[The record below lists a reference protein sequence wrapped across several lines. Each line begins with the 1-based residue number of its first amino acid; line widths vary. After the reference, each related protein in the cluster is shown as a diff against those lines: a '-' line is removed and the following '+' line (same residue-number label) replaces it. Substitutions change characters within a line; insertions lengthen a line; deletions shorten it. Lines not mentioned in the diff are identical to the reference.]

1 MRRKR
6 IELTIK
12 QRAELERFC
21 SKGVHNVRLVN
32 RAKII
37 LALDQ
42 SGGRTAERQEILAER
57 IGVSRHTVIKA
68 RDAFLELKSV
78 PLFLQRKKRETPPV
92 PPKITGEVEAR
103 ITALACSKAPEGY
116 ARWTLRLLAEKCVEL
131 HYSDT
136 LSHMSISRLLKKTN
150 LSLI

>member
-12 QRAELERFC
+12 QRAELKQYC

-42 SGGRTAERQEILAER
+42 SGGRIAEKQEMLAER
-57 IGVSRHTVIKA
+57 IGVSRHA
-68 RDAFLELKSV
+68 
-78 PLFLQRKKRETPPV
+78 
-92 PPKITGEVEAR
+92 
-103 ITALACSKAPEGY
+103 
-116 ARWTLRLLAEKCVEL
+116 WTLPQPVYKVKPFSVNNI
-131 HYSDT
+131 H
-136 LSHMSISRLLKKTN
+136 
-150 LSLI
+150 